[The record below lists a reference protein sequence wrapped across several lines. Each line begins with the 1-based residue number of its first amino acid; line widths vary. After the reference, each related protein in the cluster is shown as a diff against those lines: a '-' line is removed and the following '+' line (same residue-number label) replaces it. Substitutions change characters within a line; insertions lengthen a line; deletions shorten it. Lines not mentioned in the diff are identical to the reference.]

1 MRYFLLFIFIIINA
15 FLYVLNFELFNSVV
29 NMDFGFDIITTMP
42 ILLILIVSLIFILIY
57 VMIGNN
63 NEKSKN
69 TIIDQLES
77 KIKLLEKDLE
87 INDLKNQVE
96 LKAIPE
102 ESPIIIE

>member
-1 MRYFLLFIFIIINA
+1 
-15 FLYVLNFELFNSVV
+15 
-29 NMDFGFDIITTMP
+29 
-42 ILLILIVSLIFILIY
+42 
-57 VMIGNN
+57 MIGNN